1 METKRMD
8 SQTWPW
14 PDDLDALVA
23 APAFHRRLFEN
34 DHVRYLEVI
43 IKPGDFVPVHT
54 HKWTSVIY
62 VQSTSDFIR
71 RDGEG
76 KVLFDSRQAGPSRQT
91 PFVEFLGPLPPHS
104 VENVG
109 NSEVRMLTVELKG
122 GPAGSA

>member
-1 METKRMD
+1 ME

-23 APAFHRRLFEN
+23 AAAFHRRLFEN
-34 DHVRYLEVI
+34 DRVRYLEVI

-54 HKWTSVIY
+54 HKWSSVIY

-71 RDGEG
+71 RDGDG
-76 KVLFDSRQAGPSRQT
+76 KVLFDSRQAGPPRQT

-104 VENVG
+104 VENIG
-109 NSEVRMLTVELKG
+109 HSEVRLLTVELKDV
-122 GPAGSA
+122 PAGSA

>member
-1 METKRMD
+1 MQ

-14 PDDLDALVA
+14 SDDLDALVA
-23 APAFHRRLFEN
+23 ASAFHRRLFEN

-54 HKWTSVIY
+54 HRWTSVIY

-71 RDGEG
+71 RDADG
-76 KVLFDSRQAGPSRQT
+76 KVLFDSRQAGSPKQT

-104 VENVG
+104 VENIG
-109 NSEVRMLTVELKG
+109 NSEVRLLTVELKDA
-122 GPAGSA
+122 PAGTG